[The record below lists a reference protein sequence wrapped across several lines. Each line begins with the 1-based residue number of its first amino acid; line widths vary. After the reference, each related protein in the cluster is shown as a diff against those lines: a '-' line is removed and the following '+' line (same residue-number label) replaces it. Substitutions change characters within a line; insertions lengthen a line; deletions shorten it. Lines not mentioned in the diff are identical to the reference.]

1 MFGELGARVM
11 VEDEEVQHYAINV
24 DPVKREV
31 SCWIASEAGKAFSVV
46 WLESD
51 LKYPS
56 GGMLYLDGHPARSIL
71 RRNVNPVTF
80 KHTVISDSSLVP
92 FLFSPL
98 VVTDDDT
105 FLNSSPSFP
114 IGEIKLVIARTTVPQ
129 ALEEAVYHA
138 PPQLQKVHERS
149 KKAIVHRVEYVA
161 QSHVV

>member
-1 MFGELGARVM
+1 
-11 VEDEEVQHYAINV
+11 
-24 DPVKREV
+24 
-31 SCWIASEAGKAFSVV
+31 
-46 WLESD
+46 
-51 LKYPS
+51 
-56 GGMLYLDGHPARSIL
+56 MLYLDGHPARSIL

-80 KHTVISDSSLVP
+80 QHTVISDSSLVP

-105 FLNSSPSFP
+105 FLNSSPSLP

-149 KKAIVHRVEYVA
+149 KKAIAHRVDYGGEILGTRMLPYRAEPTERLVTFIFKYRPLEMLQA
-161 QSHVV
+161 NEIERNRTTKS